1 MGVLATARAKNL
13 RNNDLASARATQR
26 RMETEEA
33 VQATQGIND
42 GLLARHEVASELRQA
57 RVARQQDES
66 TKAAAAAWQMTSGAR
81 SREAASR
88 QTGNLEAFR
97 EVESETRALKEY
109 QDQTRLRLEEKL
121 REAVCKER
129 LQGWTNFCNTS
140 ALIYKQDV
148 ELAASKQQVMDK
160 LASQRAAAEGAEQ
173 RRVEHAAERAKLH
186 LQKQF
191 LDEQIEGR
199 GSGPRKPPHPVRP
212 ASSAR

>member
-1 MGVLATARAKNL
+1 MSAKLRERMLDAGVEEFQLDEMRESQKIHNVYLAFAETLKDAKTAKQERERLSKQQRREEQSGATSIAAITGAVNVAIHKEKVLATARAKNL

-33 VQATQGIND
+33 VQAMQGIND

-121 REAVCKER
+121 REAVCKKR
-129 LQGWTNFCNTS
+129 LQGWTNFC
-140 ALIYKQDV
+140 
-148 ELAASKQQVMDK
+148 
-160 LASQRAAAEGAEQ
+160 
-173 RRVEHAAERAKLH
+173 
-186 LQKQF
+186 
-191 LDEQIEGR
+191 
-199 GSGPRKPPHPVRP
+199 
-212 ASSAR
+212 